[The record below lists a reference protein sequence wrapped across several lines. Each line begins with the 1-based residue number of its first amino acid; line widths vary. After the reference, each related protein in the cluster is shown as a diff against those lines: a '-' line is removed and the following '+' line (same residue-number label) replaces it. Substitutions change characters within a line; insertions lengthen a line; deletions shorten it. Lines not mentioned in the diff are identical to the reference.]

1 MEKLP
6 KINIIYE
13 DNHLLVVEKP
23 INIPVCEDESKDLDL
38 LTILKQYIKERYNK
52 PGNVYL
58 GLVHR
63 LDRPVGGIMV
73 FAKTSKAA
81 SRLSELVR
89 TNLLHK
95 NYLAIVHGKTLD
107 KDIYEEREEN
117 VFIAKSA
124 KIYPNTYIAAPAII
138 GENTEVRPGAFISGN
153 ALIGAGCV
161 VGNSTEVN
169 NAILFDGAQ
178 APHYNYIGDSI
189 LGYKAHTGAGAI
201 TSNLKQD
208 HSSVTILAE
217 GERIQTGMR
226 KFGAI
231 LGDGAEV
238 GCGGVLNPG
247 TVIGRG
253 ARIYPLSMV
262 RGFVPGFSIY
272 KRAGEIAAIHE
283 N

>member
-1 MEKLP
+1 MNMDQMTVAKLFDLNRTAAKP
-6 KINIIYE
+6 LLENLTYPWEALPLIGDFILQLGAALSPDEYE
-13 DNHLLVVEKP
+13 
-23 INIPVCEDESKDLDL
+23 
-38 LTILKQYIKERYNK
+38 Q
-52 PGNVYL
+52 
-58 GLVHR
+58 
-63 LDRPVGGIMV
+63 
-73 FAKTSKAA
+73 
-81 SRLSELVR
+81 
-89 TNLLHK
+89 
-95 NYLAIVHGKTLD
+95 
-107 KDIYEEREEN
+107 REEN
-117 VFIAKSA
+117 VWVAKSA
-124 KIYPNTYIAAPAII
+124 KLYPNIYIAGPTII
-138 GENTEVRPGAFISGN
+138 GPDTEVRPGAFIRGN

-161 VGNSTEVN
+161 VGNSTEIK

-238 GCGGVLNPG
+238 GCGSVLNPG
-247 TVIGRG
+247 TVVGRG

-272 KRAGEIAAIHE
+272 KRAGEITAIHE